1 MAVVFMACGVAQR
14 IGDARNLPGDGM
26 RVAPYAAF
34 RVRGRF
40 AIAVAVIGIG
50 GDAGLGACA
59 QGLPDDLPQLVVLP
73 CRDALQRRSE
83 ERRVGKE
90 CRSRWSPYH

>member
-14 IGDARNLPGDGM
+14 VGDTCNLPGDGV
-26 RVAPYAAF
+26 RVAPNAAF

-40 AIAVAVIGIG
+40 AVAVAVVGIG

-59 QGLPDDLPQLVVLP
+59 QGLPDDLPLLVVLP
-73 CRDALQRRSE
+73 CRDALQRSAL
-83 ERRVGKE
+83 GFDAL
-90 CRSRWSPYH
+90 